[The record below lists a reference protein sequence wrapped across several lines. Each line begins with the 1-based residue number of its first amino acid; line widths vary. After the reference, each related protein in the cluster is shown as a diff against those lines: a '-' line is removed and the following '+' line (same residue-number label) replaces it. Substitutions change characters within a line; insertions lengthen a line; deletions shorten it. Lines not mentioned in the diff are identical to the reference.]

1 MMTTHTEK
9 MYRTLVKLTHAQ
21 EMHREKKRETLL
33 KDLGNYTLTQLHI
46 LSCIQQHDA
55 VNNKVLS
62 DALALTK
69 AAVSKA
75 VNKLLKDQLI
85 TTYQVEDNQKSIFY
99 QLTKEGEHIADIH
112 HVLHEQAKAN
122 YLNFLATMD
131 DETLAKAQIFLEALT
146 HYLEE

>member
-1 MMTTHTEK
+1 MTTQTEK

-21 EMHREKKRETLL
+21 EMHREKKREALL

-75 VNKLLKDQLI
+75 VNKLLKDELI

-112 HVLHEQAKAN
+112 HVLHEQSKAN
-122 YLNFLATMD
+122 YLNFLGTMD
-131 DETLAKAQIFLEALT
+131 DETLAKAQLFLEALT
-146 HYLEE
+146 NYLEE